1 MKRLFKTTGLLA
13 TICCVLLSC
22 SSGEENEKE
31 RPGDNGQQGG
41 NNGNTE
47 MPESKVS
54 RISSIEQLNQ
64 GTPVINSHIDVVSRS
79 SIKMNFR
86 TYTELGESVLKSAK
100 PNYVRVKRMT
110 NGGYIMFY
118 HNNQIGAS
126 CSYATSLDFKT
137 WNYRGKIFT
146 NYSITDS
153 KGNKNE
159 RR

>member
-54 RISSIEQLNQ
+54 RISSAFARIAASS
-64 GTPVINSHIDVVSRS
+64 VI
-79 SIKMNFR
+79 
-86 TYTELGESVLKSAK
+86 
-100 PNYVRVKRMT
+100 
-110 NGGYIMFY
+110 
-118 HNNQIGAS
+118 
-126 CSYATSLDFKT
+126 
-137 WNYRGKIFT
+137 
-146 NYSITDS
+146 
-153 KGNKNE
+153 
-159 RR
+159 